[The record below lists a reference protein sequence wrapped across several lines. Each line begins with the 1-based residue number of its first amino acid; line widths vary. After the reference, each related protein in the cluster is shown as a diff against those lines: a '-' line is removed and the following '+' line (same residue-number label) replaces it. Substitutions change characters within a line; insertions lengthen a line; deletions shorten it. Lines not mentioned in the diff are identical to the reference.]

1 MFALALF
8 ALPIMCADWRYR
20 KIPNIYLIFIMY
32 WVGAIRIISGIA
44 SLQVISLAVA
54 ASVLGALVLRIGIG
68 DAKLFI
74 VISLAINLPT
84 IDSLVFLITCIYL
97 GALLQII
104 MTWGLKSLIP
114 RSIPMAFSIFFGS
127 ALYLAARGG
136 PSLQQYA
143 DALVNSW

>member
-20 KIPNIYLIFIMY
+20 RIPNIYLIFIMY
-32 WVGAIRIISGIA
+32 WVGAIRIIYGIA
-44 SLQVISLAVA
+44 SLQVISLAIA
-54 ASVLGALVLRIGIG
+54 ASILGVLVLRMGIG

-104 MTWGLKSLIP
+104 MTWGLKSVIP
-114 RSIPMAFSIFFGS
+114 RSIPMAFAIFFGS

>member
-1 MFALALF
+1 MFALTLF

-20 KIPNIYLIFIMY
+20 RIPNIYLIFMMY

-44 SLQVISLAVA
+44 SLQVISLAIA
-54 ASVLGALVLRIGIG
+54 ASILGVLVLRMGIG

-104 MTWGLKSLIP
+104 MTWGLKSVIP

>member
-44 SLQVISLAVA
+44 SLQVISLAIA
-54 ASVLGALVLRIGIG
+54 ASVLGALVLRMGIG

-97 GALLQII
+97 AAVLQII
-104 MTWGLKSLIP
+104 MTWGLKSVIP
-114 RSIPMAFSIFFGS
+114 RSIPMAFAIFFGS

>member
-44 SLQVISLAVA
+44 ALQVISLAIA
-54 ASVLGALVLRIGIG
+54 ASILGVLVLRMGIG

-74 VISLAINLPT
+74 ITSLAINLPT
-84 IDSLVFLITCIYL
+84 IDSLVVLITCIYL
-97 GALLQII
+97 GPY
-104 MTWGLKSLIP
+104 S
-114 RSIPMAFSIFFGS
+114 RSF
-127 ALYLAARGG
+127 
-136 PSLQQYA
+136 
-143 DALVNSW
+143 

>member
-32 WVGAIRIISGIA
+32 WVGALRIISGIA
-44 SLQVISLAVA
+44 SLEVLSIAIA
-54 ASVLGALVLRIGIG
+54 ASILGVLVLRMGIG

-84 IDSLVFLITCIYL
+84 IDSLVFLITFIYL
-97 GALLQII
+97 GAVLQII
-104 MTWGLKSLIP
+104 LTWGLKSVIP
-114 RSIPMAFSIFFGS
+114 RSIPLAFAIFFGS
-127 ALYLAARGG
+127 ALYLAARDG

>member
-20 KIPNIYLIFIMY
+20 RIPNIYLIFIMY

-44 SLQVISLAVA
+44 SLQVISLAIA
-54 ASVLGALVLRIGIG
+54 ASILGALVLRMGIG

-104 MTWGLKSLIP
+104 MTWGLKSVIP
-114 RSIPMAFSIFFGS
+114 RSIPMAFAIFFVS

-136 PSLQQYA
+136 LSLQQYA

>member
-32 WVGAIRIISGIA
+32 WVGALRIISGIA
-44 SLQVISLAVA
+44 SLEVLSIAIA
-54 ASVLGALVLRIGIG
+54 ASILGVLVMRMGIG

-84 IDSLVFLITCIYL
+84 IDSLVFLITFIYL
-97 GALLQII
+97 GAVLQII
-104 MTWGLKSLIP
+104 LTWGLKSVIP
-114 RSIPMAFSIFFGS
+114 RSIPLAFAIFFGS
-127 ALYLAARGG
+127 ALYLAASGG
-136 PSLQQYA
+136 ASLQQYA

>member
-1 MFALALF
+1 MFALTLF

-20 KIPNIYLIFIMY
+20 RIPNIYLIFIMY

-44 SLQVISLAVA
+44 SLQVISLAIA
-54 ASVLGALVLRIGIG
+54 ASILGALVFRMGIG

-74 VISLAINLPT
+74 VLSLAINLPT

-114 RSIPMAFSIFFGS
+114 RSIPMAFAIFFGS

-136 PSLQQYA
+136 LSLQQYA

>member
-20 KIPNIYLIFIMY
+20 RIPNIYLIFIMY

-44 SLQVISLAVA
+44 SLQVISLAIA
-54 ASVLGALVLRIGIG
+54 ASILGALVFRMGIG

-74 VISLAINLPT
+74 VLSLAINLPT

-104 MTWGLKSLIP
+104 MTWGLKSVIP
-114 RSIPMAFSIFFGS
+114 RSIPMAFAIFFGS

-136 PSLQQYA
+136 LSLQQYA

>member
-8 ALPIMCADWRYR
+8 ALPIMCANWRYR

-54 ASVLGALVLRIGIG
+54 ASVLGALVLRMGIG

-97 GALLQII
+97 AAVLQII
-104 MTWGLKSLIP
+104 MTRGLKSVIP
-114 RSIPMAFSIFFGS
+114 RSIPMAFAIFFGS

>member
-8 ALPIMCADWRYR
+8 ALPIMWADWRYR

-32 WVGAIRIISGIA
+32 WVGAIRIIYGIA
-44 SLQVISLAVA
+44 SLHVLSLAIA
-54 ASVLGALVLRIGIG
+54 ASIIGVLMLRMGIG

-74 VISLAINLPT
+74 TTSLALNLPT
-84 IDSLVFLITCIYL
+84 IDSLVFLIICIYL

-104 MTWGLKSLIP
+104 LTWGLKSVIP
-114 RSIPMAFSIFFGS
+114 RTIPLAFAIFFGS
-127 ALYLAARGG
+127 ALYLAASDGA
-136 PSLQQYA
+136 SLQQYA

>member
-32 WVGAIRIISGIA
+32 WVGALRIISGIA
-44 SLQVISLAVA
+44 SLEVLSIAIA
-54 ASVLGALVLRIGIG
+54 ASILGVLVLRMGIG

-84 IDSLVFLITCIYL
+84 IDSLVFLITFIYL
-97 GALLQII
+97 GAVLQII
-104 MTWGLKSLIP
+104 LTWGLKSVIP
-114 RSIPMAFSIFFGS
+114 RSIPMAFAIFFGS
-127 ALYLAARGG
+127 ALYLAARDG

>member
-20 KIPNIYLIFIMY
+20 RIPNIYLIFIMY

-44 SLQVISLAVA
+44 SLQVISLAIA
-54 ASVLGALVLRIGIG
+54 ASILGTLVLRMGIG

-104 MTWGLKSLIP
+104 MTWGLKSVIP
-114 RSIPMAFSIFFGS
+114 RSIPMAFAIFFGS

-136 PSLQQYA
+136 LSLQQYA

>member
-20 KIPNIYLIFIMY
+20 RIPNIYLIFIMY

-44 SLQVISLAVA
+44 SLQVISLAIA

-84 IDSLVFLITCIYL
+84 IDSLVFLTTCIYL

-104 MTWGLKSLIP
+104 MTWGLKSVIP
-114 RSIPMAFSIFFGS
+114 RSIPMAFAIFFGS

-136 PSLQQYA
+136 LSLQQYA

>member
-8 ALPIMCADWRYR
+8 ALPILCADWCYR
-20 KIPNIYLIFIMY
+20 RIPNIYLIFIMY
-32 WVGAIRIISGIA
+32 WVGAMRIIFGIA
-44 SLQVISLAVA
+44 SLRVLSLVIAVA
-54 ASVLGALVLRIGIG
+54 TLGVLVLRMGIG

-74 VISLAINLPT
+74 IISLAINIPT

-97 GALLQII
+97 GALLQITL
-104 MTWGLKSLIP
+104 TWGLKSVIP
-114 RSIPMAFSIFFGS
+114 RSIPLAFAIFLGS
-127 ALYLAARGG
+127 ALYLGASSA

>member
-44 SLQVISLAVA
+44 SLHVLSLAIA
-54 ASVLGALVLRIGIG
+54 ASILGVLVLRMGIG

-74 VISLAINLPT
+74 ITTLALNLTT
-84 IDSLVFLITCIYL
+84 IDSLVFLVTCIYL

-104 MTWGLKSLIP
+104 LTWGLKSVIP
-114 RSIPMAFSIFFGS
+114 RSIPMAFAIFSGS

>member
-44 SLQVISLAVA
+44 SLHVLSLAIA
-54 ASVLGALVLRIGIG
+54 ASILGVLVLRMGIG

-74 VISLAINLPT
+74 ITTLALNLPT
-84 IDSLVFLITCIYL
+84 IDSLVFLVTCFYL

-104 MTWGLKSLIP
+104 LTWGLKSVIP
-114 RSIPMAFSIFFGS
+114 RSIPLAFSIFFGS
-127 ALYLAARGG
+127 ALYLAASGG
-136 PSLQQYA
+136 ASLQQYA

>member
-20 KIPNIYLIFIMY
+20 RIPNIYLIFIMY

-44 SLQVISLAVA
+44 SLQVILLAIA
-54 ASVLGALVLRIGIG
+54 ASILGALVLRMGIG

-84 IDSLVFLITCIYL
+84 IDSLVFLVTCIYL

-104 MTWGLKSLIP
+104 MTWGLKSVIP
-114 RSIPMAFSIFFGS
+114 RSIPMAFAIFFGS
-127 ALYLAARGG
+127 TLYLAARGG

>member
-32 WVGAIRIISGIA
+32 WVGALRIISGIA
-44 SLQVISLAVA
+44 SLEVLSIAIA
-54 ASVLGALVLRIGIG
+54 ASILGVLVMRMGIG

-84 IDSLVFLITCIYL
+84 IDSLVFLITFIYL

-104 MTWGLKSLIP
+104 LMWGLKGVIP
-114 RSIPMAFSIFFGS
+114 HSIPLAFAIFFGS
-127 ALYLAARGG
+127 ALYLAASGG
-136 PSLQQYA
+136 ASLQQYA

>member
-20 KIPNIYLIFIMY
+20 RIPNIYLIFIMY

-44 SLQVISLAVA
+44 SLQVISLAIA
-54 ASVLGALVLRIGIG
+54 ASVLGALVLRMGIG

-104 MTWGLKSLIP
+104 MTWGLKSVIP

>member
-32 WVGAIRIISGIA
+32 WVGAIRIIYGIA
-44 SLQVISLAVA
+44 SLQVISLAIA
-54 ASVLGALVLRIGIG
+54 ASILGVLVLRMGIG

-104 MTWGLKSLIP
+104 MTWGLKSVIP
-114 RSIPMAFSIFFGS
+114 RSIPMAFAIFFGS

>member
-20 KIPNIYLIFIMY
+20 RIPNIYLIFIMY

-44 SLQVISLAVA
+44 SLQVISLAIA
-54 ASVLGALVLRIGIG
+54 ASILGALVFRMGIG

-74 VISLAINLPT
+74 VLSLAINLPT

-104 MTWGLKSLIP
+104 MTWGLKSVIP
-114 RSIPMAFSIFFGS
+114 RSIPMAFAIFFGS
-127 ALYLAARGG
+127 ALYLAAGG
-136 PSLQQYA
+136 GASLQQYA

>member
-20 KIPNIYLIFIMY
+20 RIPNIYLIFIMY

-44 SLQVISLAVA
+44 SLQVISLAIA
-54 ASVLGALVLRIGIG
+54 ASILGALVLRMGIG

-74 VISLAINLPT
+74 VLSLAINLPT

-114 RSIPMAFSIFFGS
+114 RSIPMAFAIFFGS

-136 PSLQQYA
+136 LSLQQYA

>member
-20 KIPNIYLIFIMY
+20 RIPNIYLIFIMY

-44 SLQVISLAVA
+44 SLQVILLAIA
-54 ASVLGALVLRIGIG
+54 ASVLGALVLRMGIG

-104 MTWGLKSLIP
+104 MTWGLKSVIP

>member
-20 KIPNIYLIFIMY
+20 RIPNIYLIFIMY

-44 SLQVISLAVA
+44 SLQVISLAIA
-54 ASVLGALVLRIGIG
+54 ASILGVLVLRMGIG

-84 IDSLVFLITCIYL
+84 IDSLVFLTTCIYL

-104 MTWGLKSLIP
+104 MTWGLKSVIP
-114 RSIPMAFSIFFGS
+114 RSIPMAFAIFFGS

-136 PSLQQYA
+136 LSLQQYA

>member
-20 KIPNIYLIFIMY
+20 RIPNIYLIFIMY

-44 SLQVISLAVA
+44 SLQVISLAIA
-54 ASVLGALVLRIGIG
+54 ASILGVLVLRMGIG

-104 MTWGLKSLIP
+104 MTWGLKSVIP
-114 RSIPMAFSIFFGS
+114 RSIPMAFAIFFGS

-136 PSLQQYA
+136 LSLQQYA

>member
-44 SLQVISLAVA
+44 SLHVLSLAIA
-54 ASVLGALVLRIGIG
+54 TSILSVLVLRMGIG

-74 VISLAINLPT
+74 ITSLAMNLPT
-84 IDSLVFLITCIYL
+84 IDSLVFLISCIYL
-97 GALLQII
+97 GAILQII
-104 MTWGLKSLIP
+104 LTWGLKSVIP
-114 RSIPMAFSIFFGS
+114 HSIPMAFAIFFGS
-127 ALYLAARGG
+127 ALYLAASSRA
-136 PSLQQYA
+136 SLQQYA
-143 DALVNSW
+143 DALANSW

>member
-20 KIPNIYLIFIMY
+20 RIPNIYLIFIMY

-44 SLQVISLAVA
+44 SLQVISLAIA
-54 ASVLGALVLRIGIG
+54 ASILGALVLRMGIG

-84 IDSLVFLITCIYL
+84 IDSLVFLTTCIYL

-104 MTWGLKSLIP
+104 MTWGLKSVIP
-114 RSIPMAFSIFFGS
+114 RSIPMAFAIFFGS

-136 PSLQQYA
+136 LSLQQYA

>member
-20 KIPNIYLIFIMY
+20 RIPNIYLIFIMY
-32 WVGAIRIISGIA
+32 WVGAIRIIYGIA
-44 SLQVISLAVA
+44 SLQVISLAIA
-54 ASVLGALVLRIGIG
+54 ASILGVLVLRMGIG

-104 MTWGLKSLIP
+104 MTWGLKSVIP
-114 RSIPMAFSIFFGS
+114 RSIPMAFAIFFGS

-143 DALVNSW
+143 DALVNSR

>member
-20 KIPNIYLIFIMY
+20 RIPNIYLIFIMY

-44 SLQVISLAVA
+44 SLQVISLAIA
-54 ASVLGALVLRIGIG
+54 ASILGALVLRMGIG

-74 VISLAINLPT
+74 VLSLAINLPT

-104 MTWGLKSLIP
+104 MTWGLKSVIP
-114 RSIPMAFSIFFGS
+114 RSIPMAFAIFFGS

-136 PSLQQYA
+136 LSLQQYA

>member
-20 KIPNIYLIFIMY
+20 RIPNIYLIFIMY
-32 WVGAIRIISGIA
+32 WVGAIRIIYGIA
-44 SLQVISLAVA
+44 SLQVISLAIA
-54 ASVLGALVLRIGIG
+54 ASILGVLVLRMGIG

>member
-20 KIPNIYLIFIMY
+20 RIPNIYLIFIMY

-44 SLQVISLAVA
+44 SLQVILLAIA
-54 ASVLGALVLRIGIG
+54 ASVLGALVLRMGIG

-104 MTWGLKSLIP
+104 MTWGLKSVIP
-114 RSIPMAFSIFFGS
+114 RSIPMAFAIFFGS

>member
-8 ALPIMCADWRYR
+8 ALPIMCSDWRYR

-44 SLQVISLAVA
+44 SLHVLSLAIS
-54 ASVLGALVLRIGIG
+54 ASILGVLVLRMGIG

-74 VISLAINLPT
+74 LISLAINLPT
-84 IDSLVFLITCIYL
+84 IDSLVFLLICIYL
-97 GALLQII
+97 GALLHII
-104 MTWGLKSLIP
+104 LTWGLKGVIP
-114 RSIPMAFSIFFGS
+114 RSIPLAFAIFFGS
-127 ALYLAARGG
+127 ALYLAASGG
-136 PSLQQYA
+136 ASLQQYA